1 MGKTRKVFTQVVA
14 IVLLLGILT
23 IGVYGLYIGMDELD
37 KPVSLMKTDSVSNYI
52 EINGFNIRRDAF
64 IDDGV
69 VDGNKNMVESG
80 GPVLDEVIKAGL
92 GIDNGH
98 YDDYSIFGAG
108 KNDLQ
113 KLYIQSVLN
122 SINSGKTIHVSRWV
136 TSGDWSQD
144 NEDMTITIP

>member
-52 EINGFNIRRDAF
+52 EING
-64 IDDGV
+64 
-69 VDGNKNMVESG
+69 
-80 GPVLDEVIKAGL
+80 
-92 GIDNGH
+92 NGH

>member
-37 KPVSLMKTDSVSNYI
+37 KPVSLMKTDSVSKYI
-52 EINGFNIRRDAF
+52 EINGFNIRRD
-64 IDDGV
+64 DLVQDVV
-69 VDGNKNMVESG
+69 VDETTNKFESG
-80 GPVLDEVIKAGL
+80 GPTLDEVLKEGF
-92 GIDNGH
+92 GIDDGH
-98 YDDYSIFGAG
+98 YDDYSLFGLG

-122 SINSGKTIHVSRWV
+122 SVNSGKTIHVSRWV

-144 NEDMTITIP
+144 NEDITIP